1 MRDVASQGPT
11 APRETAIDSQR
22 HPVHTG
28 AMNEIPALK
37 TPPPKVSAK
46 RSAVKAVSWRIVG
59 TFDTLVLSW
68 VVITYIGPLFGREDT
83 HGDALQAAAY
93 IAAAEVVTK
102 MVLYFLHE
110 RGWAW
115 IHWGVSAESNGRKE
129 TGLRSTIK
137 TATWRIIASLD
148 TTLLAWFFTGNL
160 GTAVSIGGL
169 EVITKLILY
178 FFHERV
184 WSRIQYGIAKETE
197 PSATSRGTGAT
208 K

>member
-1 MRDVASQGPT
+1 MISHRPASSRG
-11 APRETAIDSQR
+11 TAIDTRR

-28 AMNEIPALK
+28 TMEETPAIK
-37 TPPPKVSAK
+37 TPSPKASAK

-68 VVITYIGPLFGREDT
+68 LVITYIGPLFGREDS

-93 IAAAEVVTK
+93 IAAAEVITK
-102 MVLYFLHE
+102 IVLYFLHE

-115 IHWGVSAESNGRKE
+115 IGWGVSAEDSGHTE
-129 TGLRSTIK
+129 SGWRSTGK

-148 TTLLAWFFTGNL
+148 TTVLAWIFTGNL
-160 GTAVSIGGL
+160 GTAASIGGL

-178 FFHERV
+178 FLHERV
-184 WSRIQYGIAKETE
+184 WSRIQYGISQETE
-197 PSATSRGTGAT
+197 ASVTPPTSDATQ
-208 K
+208 

>member
-1 MRDVASQGPT
+1 MEDTP
-11 APRETAIDSQR
+11 ET
-22 HPVHTG
+22 
-28 AMNEIPALK
+28 K
-37 TPPPKVSAK
+37 TPPPQVSAK

-68 VVITYIGPLFGREDT
+68 LVITYIGPLFGREDT

-93 IAAAEVVTK
+93 IAVTEVATK

-110 RGWAW
+110 RGWAR
-115 IHWGVSAESNGRKE
+115 IHWGVSTENSGRKE
-129 TGLRSTIK
+129 TGWRSTIK

-148 TTLLAWFFTGNL
+148 TTLLAWIFTGNL

-178 FFHERV
+178 FFHERA
-184 WSRIQYGIAKETE
+184 WSRIQYGTGKEQESHDT
-197 PSATSRGTGAT
+197 
-208 K
+208 

>member
-1 MRDVASQGPT
+1 M
-11 APRETAIDSQR
+11 
-22 HPVHTG
+22 
-28 AMNEIPALK
+28 
-37 TPPPKVSAK
+37 
-46 RSAVKAVSWRIVG
+46 SWRIIG

-68 VVITYIGPLFGREDT
+68 LVITYIGPLFGHEGN
-83 HGDALQAAAY
+83 HSAALQAATY
-93 IAAAEVVTK
+93 IAITEVVTK
-102 MVLYFLHE
+102 MALYFLHE
-110 RGWAW
+110 RGWAQ
-115 IHWGVSAESNGRKE
+115 IGWGVSSQNSKHKESGW
-129 TGLRSTIK
+129 RSTCK

-184 WSRIQYGIAKETE
+184 WSRIQYGIGTE
-197 PSATSRGTGAT
+197 PDTG